1 VFWYI
6 ASLFAS
12 IPQEVSP
19 SVAATPAGQFRAFW
33 ADAFGE
39 GLFDQAQID
48 SLVAATKAVHANAI
62 VAQVVR
68 RGDCLCLRAGL
79 PLTDGV
85 ATGFDP
91 LQSLINAAHAQ
102 GVEVHAW
109 VIATAM
115 WNNTTPPRDAN
126 HIFNVHGP
134 SAVGRENWLM
144 TRSDGLAKLN
154 DDWMLDPGH
163 PDAAAWVVNMATSI
177 VRNYEVDGIN
187 IDRIRYPDGNLGTNV
202 PSWGYNA
209 TSLARFHA
217 ETGRS
222 DAPANTDP
230 QWTQWRRD
238 QLTGIVR
245 RIYLESTSL
254 KPRIRVSAD
263 TITYG
268 NGPQTLG
275 SFESTRAYAEQ
286 LQDWRGWLREGIVD
300 TAMLMN
306 YKRDS
311 LATEPGNQR
320 RMYDEWSEFAK
331 DNQYRRSSA
340 IGTALYLND
349 IASSVSQAR
358 RAISPSGSGN
368 PSAGW
373 VGYSYR
379 TPDTLANAGTRSGAA
394 SRSELV
400 RALTQ
405 PSSYDTVAPPV
416 FADTPSVPPMTWK
429 TQPIFGHLR
438 GVAVATDGTP
448 LAGTVVHLVDPG
460 SGIVA
465 RSATTDGTA
474 WFGFVDLPVGAYRV
488 TTDSPRVTG
497 GELGES
503 TVAAG
508 YVSMLG
514 APAPVPS
521 PAPSPTPAP
530 SPLPSAPPTPVA
542 CQSSEGPG
550 IAPPAKVTSGVG
562 GFHASWFGQSGYPTL
577 CPGQTSRAVVAFY
590 NSGTRGWVANKMGDV
605 AYLGTWEP
613 EPGQD
618 KASALGGDGAAGSP
632 GTGWPRYN
640 RVAVQPAD
648 WVGPNQVAWFQ
659 FTIVAPAVPG
669 TYRLA
674 IRPLIEG
681 AQWMEDYGVF
691 WYVTVRA
698 S

>member
-1 VFWYI
+1 
-6 ASLFAS
+6 LFAS
-12 IPQEVSP
+12 IPQDVSTN
-19 SVAATPAGQFRAFW
+19 VAAAPTGQFRAFW

-39 GLFDQAQID
+39 GLYDQAQID

-85 ATGFDP
+85 AVGFDP
-91 LQSLINAAHAQ
+91 LQSLINTAHAQ
-102 GVEVHAW
+102 GIEVHAW

-115 WNNTTPPRDAN
+115 WNTPTPPRDAN
-126 HIFNVHGP
+126 HIFNLHGA

-144 TRSDGLAKLN
+144 TRSDGQSKLN

-163 PDAAAWVVNMATSI
+163 PDAAAWVVNMTTSV
-177 VRNYEVDGIN
+177 VRNYDIDGIN
-187 IDRIRYPDGNLGTNV
+187 LDRIRYPDGNLGTNV

-217 ETGRS
+217 ETGRT
-222 DAPANTDP
+222 DTPANTDP

-238 QLTGIVR
+238 QITGIVR
-245 RIYLESTSL
+245 RIYLESTAL
-254 KPRIRVSAD
+254 KPHIRVSVD

-358 RAISPSGSGN
+358 RAVSPSGSGN
-368 PSAGW
+368 LAAGW

-379 TPDTLANAGTRSGAA
+379 TPDTLTNAGTRSGAA
-394 SRSELV
+394 SRAELV
-400 RALTQ
+400 RGLTQ
-405 PSSYDTVAPPV
+405 PSQYDTVAPPV
-416 FADTPSVPPMTWK
+416 FADAPAVAPMTWK

-438 GVAVATDGTP
+438 GVAIATDGT
-448 LAGTVVHLVDPG
+448 LLSGTVVHLVDPA

-465 RSATTDGTA
+465 RSATTDGTG

-508 YVSMLG
+508 QVSMLG

-530 SPLPSAPPTPVA
+530 SASPSPLPSAPPTPA
-542 CQSSEGPG
+542 TCQSSEGPG
-550 IAPPAKVTSGVG
+550 IAPPAKVASGVG

-577 CPGQTSRAVVAFY
+577 CPGQTSTAVVAFY

-618 KASALGGDGAAGSP
+618 KASLLGGDGILGSP
-632 GTGWPRYN
+632 FTGWPRYN
-640 RVAVQPAD
+640 RVAVQPAE
-648 WVGPNQVAWFQ
+648 WVGPNQVAWFE
-659 FTIVAPAVPG
+659 FTIVAPSVPG